1 MDTRDARQSQT
12 RGAGGAG
19 RARAWF
25 DVLRSRRYFGPLLTL
40 AVVLL
45 IFAVGTGGL
54 NLSPANL
61 QNILSLGGV
70 FLIAVQG
77 MTLVLLMG
85 GMDLSTEGIIALSA
99 VVSGLLIRA
108 NPAMIFPVM
117 LLAILIGFACG
128 LVSGL
133 IHTRWK
139 MPSFLVTLGMWYVT
153 RGLAVIVIQ
162 GQQYTVRSELLKF
175 LVDGKVLGTVPM
187 IAFISLVIFAGFF
200 LLERQTAFG
209 KHVYALGGNEQLAI
223 QAGVRAN
230 TIKPLVFGIAG
241 ASYALVGFFLMSRLQ
256 LTTSQMGTGYMFP
269 VVIATVLG
277 GTSMSG
283 GAGGA
288 INAVLGALAYQ
299 FLQNGLVM
307 MNVNVYAQA
316 AVNGIVLIAA
326 ITVSMDRRKIGIM
339 K

>member
-1 MDTRDARQSQT
+1 MQAIQKKPDAAK
-12 RGAGGAG
+12 RGPAG
-19 RARAWF
+19 WF
-25 DVLRSRRYFGPLLTL
+25 AALRSRRYFGPVLTL
-40 AVVLL
+40 AVVVA

-54 NLSPANL
+54 NVSPANL
-61 QNILSLGGV
+61 QNILSLAGL

-85 GMDLSTEGIIALSA
+85 GMDLSTEGVIALSA
-99 VVSGLLIRA
+99 VVSGLLLRQRPGLVI
-108 NPAMIFPVM
+108 PVI
-117 LLAILIGFACG
+117 LLVLAIGFASG
-128 LVSGL
+128 VVSGL
-133 IHTRWK
+133 INTRWK

-153 RGLAVIVIQ
+153 RGLAVILIK
-162 GQQYTVRSELLKF
+162 GQQYPVRSDLLKF
-175 LVDGKVLGTVPM
+175 LVDGKVAGGIPF
-187 IAFISLVIFAGFF
+187 IAVISLVVLAIFF
-200 LLERQTAFG
+200 LLERRTAFG
-209 KHVYALGGNEQLAI
+209 KHVYAVGGNEQLAI
-223 QAGVRAN
+223 QAGVRVN
-230 TIKPLVFGIAG
+230 TIKPIVFGIAG

-288 INAVLGALAYQ
+288 VNAVIGALAYQ

-326 ITVSMDRRKIGIM
+326 ITVSMDRRKIGII

>member
-1 MDTRDARQSQT
+1 MDARQTQP
-12 RGAGGAG
+12 AGGGTAKS
-19 RARAWF
+19 WF
-25 DVLRSRRYFGPLLTL
+25 NALRSRRYFGPLLTL
-40 AVVLL
+40 AVVLG
-45 IFAVGTGGL
+45 IFGFGTGGL

-61 QNILSLGGV
+61 QNILSLAGL

-85 GMDLSTEGIIALSA
+85 GMDLSTEGVIALSA
-99 VVSGLLIRA
+99 VVSGLLLRGR
-108 NPAMIFPVM
+108 PGLVLPVI
-117 LLAILIGFACG
+117 LLVLAIGFACG

-153 RGLAVIVIQ
+153 RGLAVILIG
-162 GQQYTVRSELLKF
+162 GQQYTVRSDLLKF
-175 LVDGKVLGTVPM
+175 LVDGKAAGWIPM
-187 IAFISLVIFAGFF
+187 ISLISLVVFAFFF
-200 LLERQTAFG
+200 LLERRTRFG
-209 KHVYALGGNEQLAI
+209 KHVYAVGGNEQLAI
-223 QAGVRAN
+223 QAGVRVN

-241 ASYALVGFFLMSRLQ
+241 ATYALVGFFLMSRLQ

-288 INAVLGALAYQ
+288 VNAVIGALAYQ

-307 MNVNVYAQA
+307 MNVNVYAQS
-316 AVNGIVLIAA
+316 AVNGIVLIIA
-326 ITVSMDRRKIGIM
+326 ITASMDRRKIGIM

>member
-1 MDTRDARQSQT
+1 MQAIQKKPGSTKGGPAA
-12 RGAGGAG
+12 AG
-19 RARAWF
+19 WF
-25 DVLRSRRYFGPLLTL
+25 AALRSRRYFGPLLTL
-40 AVVLL
+40 AVVVA

-54 NLSPANL
+54 NVSPANL
-61 QNILSLGGV
+61 QNILSLAGV

-85 GMDLSTEGIIALSA
+85 GMDLSTEGVIALSA
-99 VVSGLLIRA
+99 VVSGLLLRQRPGLVI
-108 NPAMIFPVM
+108 PVI
-117 LLAILIGFACG
+117 LLVLAIGFASG
-128 LVSGL
+128 VVSGL

-153 RGLAVIVIQ
+153 RGLAVILIR
-162 GQQYTVRSELLKF
+162 GQQYPVRSDLLKF
-175 LVDGKVLGTVPM
+175 LVDGKVGGIPF
-187 IAFISLVIFAGFF
+187 IAIISLAVLAIFF
-200 LLERQTAFG
+200 LLERRTPFG
-209 KHVYALGGNEQLAI
+209 KHVYAVGGNEQLAI
-223 QAGVRAN
+223 QAGVRVN
-230 TIKPLVFGIAG
+230 MIKPVVFGIAG

-288 INAVLGALAYQ
+288 VNAVIGALAYQ

-326 ITVSMDRRKIGIM
+326 ITVSMDRRKIGIV

>member
-45 IFAVGTGGL
+45 IFAVGHGRPEPVPRRI
-54 NLSPANL
+54 SR
-61 QNILSLGGV
+61 ISLSLGGL

-99 VVSGLLIRA
+99 VVSGLLIRT

-162 GQQYTVRSELLKF
+162 GQQYTVK
-175 LVDGKVLGTVPM
+175 
-187 IAFISLVIFAGFF
+187 A
-200 LLERQTAFG
+200 
-209 KHVYALGGNEQLAI
+209 
-223 QAGVRAN
+223 
-230 TIKPLVFGIAG
+230 
-241 ASYALVGFFLMSRLQ
+241 RL
-256 LTTSQMGTGYMFP
+256 SSSSWTGRYWGQYP
-269 VVIATVLG
+269 
-277 GTSMSG
+277 
-283 GAGGA
+283 
-288 INAVLGALAYQ
+288 
-299 FLQNGLVM
+299 
-307 MNVNVYAQA
+307 
-316 AVNGIVLIAA
+316 
-326 ITVSMDRRKIGIM
+326 
-339 K
+339 

>member
-1 MDTRDARQSQT
+1 MSTPETQQAQRRRAA
-12 RGAGGAG
+12 AG
-19 RARAWF
+19 WF
-25 DVLRSRRYFGPLLTL
+25 GLLRSRRYFGPLLTL
-40 AVVLL
+40 AVVLV
-45 IFAVGTGGL
+45 IFAAGTRGL
-54 NLSPANL
+54 NVSPANF
-61 QNILSLGGV
+61 QNILSLAGL

-77 MTLVLLMG
+77 MTLVFLMG

-99 VVSGLLIRA
+99 VVSGLLIRQ
-108 NPAMIFPVM
+108 NPAMIVPVM
-117 LLAILIGFACG
+117 LLAMLIGFAAG

-133 IHTRWK
+133 INTRWK

-153 RGLAVIVIQ
+153 RGLAVILIK
-162 GQQYTVRSELLKF
+162 GQQYPVKNDMLKF
-175 LVDGKVLGTVPM
+175 LVDGKVFGVIPM
-187 IAFISLVIFAGFF
+187 IAFISLAVFVVFFF
-200 LLERQTAFG
+200 LQRQTAFG
-209 KHVYALGGNEQLAI
+209 KHVYAIGGNEQLAI
-223 QAGVRAN
+223 QAGVRVN
-230 TIKPLVFGIAG
+230 RIKPIVFGIAG
-241 ASYALVGFFLMSRLQ
+241 ATYALVGFFLMSRLQ

-277 GTSMSG
+277 GTAMSG

-288 INAVLGALAYQ
+288 VNAVIGALAYQ

-326 ITVSMDRRKIGIM
+326 ITVSMDRRKIGII